1 MKVLTLLL
9 LFVGLGF
16 VYQSHRSDSEI
27 LRGHYDKIELAAQNL
42 ELPLL
47 NELSAASSSDFQRAY
62 IEYRLALAAEQS
74 ARLADMEAAF
84 DRSLALLDKLSRL
97 DTNADIYALSAA
109 IHLKRLSLG
118 QDTQHHS
125 AALDRALMLGQ
136 QLNPEHPGVLMVA
149 AKAMSRTASRKGA
162 RTAMA
167 DLLKHEAE
175 IQLDRHCNSACPN
188 AESSYIWQGLAQ
200 ALEAPTKGDPDH
212 ALLARCNNSSPLTH
226 GS

>member
-9 LFVGLGF
+9 LLAGLGF
-16 VYQSHRSDSEI
+16 VYQSHRSDSAI
-27 LRGHYDKIELAAQNL
+27 LRGQYNKIELAAKNL

-74 ARLADMEAAF
+74 VRLADMEAAF
-84 DRSLALLDKLSRL
+84 ERSLALLEKLSRL
-97 DTNADIYALSAA
+97 DANADIYALSAA

-118 QDTQHHS
+118 QDPEQHS

-136 QLNPEHPGVLMVA
+136 QLNPKHPGVLMVA
-149 AKAMSRTASRKGA
+149 AKAMSQTADHKGT

-167 DLLKHEAE
+167 DLLKHEAK

-188 AESSYIWQGLAQ
+188 AESGFIWQGLAQ
-200 ALEAPTKGDPDH
+200 ALEAPNKGEAGH
-212 ALLARCNNSSPLTH
+212 ALLARCNNSTPLTH